1 MFDLIRSPRRIL
13 VFLFEM
19 VLVGLLV
26 VLAGVIRLGVHT
38 GLSYANVGKR
48 AIVFAVVM
56 QGVLYYAGFFDP
68 RFVRQPQQAFS
79 KVLKSLALSTLVNVL
94 VYYLFP
100 RFEIGRGI
108 YLSSVALVAVVLP
121 SWRIFYDSVTDT
133 AGFRR
138 KVIVLG
144 TSGLGK
150 ELAEMIRDNHGLGL
164 DLVGMLGR
172 ERSMVDAEAGVVGIY
187 ADLAEIVTKED
198 VELVLVAYPD
208 RRGTLPVDQLLE
220 VKFRGVEVQEGI
232 DFYEEI
238 TGKIYV
244 RDLKPSQLIF
254 AEGFTARLTTRRLKR
269 ILDVVCALI
278 GLVLAAPIM
287 LLATV
292 LIRLESKGPILYK
305 QVRAGEFGKLFTI
318 LKFRSMRID
327 AEKHGAQFA
336 KENDD
341 RVTKV
346 GAFIRKTRI
355 DELPQLWNVLKGEMS
370 MVGPRPERP
379 VFIEQLEQQVP
390 FFRQRLYVKPG
401 VTGHAQVRCKYG
413 ASAEDMLEK
422 LEYDLYYIK
431 SYSVLFDLSVMLD
444 TVKVVLFRI
453 GSR

>member
-150 ELAEMIRDNHGLGL
+150 ELAEMIRDNPSYGL

-172 ERSMVDAEAGVVGIY
+172 ERSMIDSEQGIVGIY
-187 ADLAEIVTKED
+187 ADLAEIVAKED

-269 ILDVVCALI
+269 ILDVVCAVI

>member
-150 ELAEMIRDNHGLGL
+150 ELAEMIRDNPSYGL

-172 ERSMVDAEAGVVGIY
+172 ERSMIDSEQGIVGIY
-187 ADLAEIVTKED
+187 ADLAEIVAKED

>member
-138 KVIVLG
+138 KVVVLG

-172 ERSMVDAEAGVVGIY
+172 ERSMVDTEAGVIGIY
-187 ADLAEIVTKED
+187 SDLAEIVAKDD

>member
-150 ELAEMIRDNHGLGL
+150 ELAEMIRDNPSYGL

-172 ERSMVDAEAGVVGIY
+172 ERSMIDSEQGVVGIY
-187 ADLAEIVTKED
+187 ADLAEIVAKED

-269 ILDVVCALI
+269 ILDVVCAVI

>member
-1 MFDLIRSPRRIL
+1 MFDLIRSPRRVL

-19 VLVGLLV
+19 VLVGMLV
-26 VLAGVIRLGVHT
+26 VVAGVIRLGVHT
-38 GLSYANVGKR
+38 GLSYGNVGKR
-48 AIVFAVVM
+48 AIVFAVIM
-56 QGVLYYAGFFDP
+56 QAVLYYAGFFDP
-68 RFVRQPQQAFS
+68 QFVRQPQRAFS
-79 KVLKSLALSTLVNVL
+79 KVLKALALSTLVNVL
-94 VYYLFP
+94 VYYFFP

-121 SWRIFYDSVTDT
+121 GWRIFYDSITDA

-138 KVIVLG
+138 NVLILG
-144 TSGLGK
+144 SGG
-150 ELAEMIRDNHGLGL
+150 LATEIAEIIRDNPSHGLN
-164 DLVGMLGR
+164 LVGMLAR
-172 ERSMVDAEAGVVGIY
+172 DRSFVDNEQAVIGVY
-187 ADLAEIVTKED
+187 ADMAEIVAREN
-198 VELVLVAYPD
+198 VQLVLVAYPD

-220 VKFRGVEVQEGI
+220 VKFRGVEVEEGV
-232 DFYEEI
+232 DFYESI

-244 RDLKPSQLIF
+244 RELKPSQLIF
-254 AEGFTARLTTRRLKR
+254 AEGFTARVTTRRLKR
-269 ILDVVCALI
+269 ILDLVCAVI
-278 GLVLAAPIM
+278 GLILAAPIM
-287 LLATV
+287 LLTV
-292 LIRLESKGPILYK
+292 ILIRLESKGPVLYK

-318 LKFRSMRID
+318 LKFRSMRTD

-341 RVTKV
+341 RITKV

-390 FFRQRLYVKPG
+390 YFKQRLYVKPG
-401 VTGHAQVRCKYG
+401 VTGHAQVRCQYG

>member
-1 MFDLIRSPRRIL
+1 
-13 VFLFEM
+13 
-19 VLVGLLV
+19 VGLLV